1 MRAVV
6 STLINDSEISEMF
19 FWNCSESY
27 MAPVLNGLRLLTHDS
42 FAVAFLAAD
51 GTDFLDH
58 GKILKYTRSIGLIN

>member
-1 MRAVV
+1 
-6 STLINDSEISEMF
+6 
-19 FWNCSESY
+19 

-58 GKILKYTRSIGLIN
+58 GKIKYTRSIGLIN